1 MMRSILVTGTDTG
14 VGKTIV
20 AAGIAAALRRRGVDV
35 GVMKPVATGAVR
47 RGGRLV
53 AEDAEL
59 LRRAAGVDDP
69 LELINPVCLEPPL
82 APSVAARIAKRP
94 IDLGRIVK
102 AYRELSRRHACVVV
116 EGVGGILVP
125 LKPRYTVGHLAK
137 RLGLP
142 LLVVARP
149 TLGTINH
156 TALTVRAAAGF
167 GLRVVGIVINHAVRV
182 PRDLA
187 VRTNP
192 RAIEEET
199 GVAVLGEIAHR
210 AGYSAFDAL
219 LARLGAPSTT
229 SVNSPRGS
237 SRR

>member
-1 MMRSILVTGTDTG
+1 MIPSVFVTGTDTE
-14 VGKTIV
+14 VGKTFV
-20 AAGIAAALRRRGVDV
+20 AAGIAAALLRRGVDV

-59 LRRAAGVDDP
+59 LRRAAGGNVP

-82 APSVAARIAKRP
+82 APSVAARVAKRS
-94 IDLGRIVK
+94 IDLGRVWR
-102 AYRELSRRHACVVV
+102 AYRELKRRHECLVV
-116 EGVGGILVP
+116 EGVGGLLVP
-125 LKPRYTVGHLAK
+125 VRLRYTVAHLAR

-142 LLVVARP
+142 VLVVSRP

-156 TALTVRAAAGF
+156 TALTVRAARAF
-167 GLRVVGIVINHAVRV
+167 GLRILGIVINHAVRGT
-182 PRDLA
+182 RDLA

-199 GVAVLGEIAHR
+199 GIRVLAELSHG
-210 AGYSAFDAL
+210 AGYPAFDAL
-219 LARLGAPSTT
+219 VARLGAPSTT